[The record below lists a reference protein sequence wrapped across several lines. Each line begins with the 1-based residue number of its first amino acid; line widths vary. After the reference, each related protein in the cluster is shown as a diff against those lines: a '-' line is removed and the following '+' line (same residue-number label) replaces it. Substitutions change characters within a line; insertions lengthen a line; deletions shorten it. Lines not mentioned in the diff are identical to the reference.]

1 MHRLVPGSL
10 VIWYDAVTVE
20 GKLQWQNELNRLNSP
35 FFQAC
40 DGIFLNYTWKV
51 LYWKIDYVV
60 AIIVAR
66 LNSMCIVQTVQCM
79 PYVCENASLRYISIF
94 LRIHSL
100 KASKIFS
107 STGAK
112 IGEQRDQRGQS
123 GQQPLSPGGGGVSE
137 PAARRVRGSGRFRPR
152 VLWRWRIQLWSGA
165 GDNKVRLFL
174 YAGNYTTF
182 VYLYLQFNL
191 KVR

>member
-1 MHRLVPGSL
+1 MYVCVVFLFSQVGELTEAMHRLVPGSL

-94 LRIHSL
+94 FYESIL
-100 KASKIFS
+100 
-107 STGAK
+107 
-112 IGEQRDQRGQS
+112 
-123 GQQPLSPGGGGVSE
+123 
-137 PAARRVRGSGRFRPR
+137 
-152 VLWRWRIQLWSGA
+152 
-165 GDNKVRLFL
+165 
-174 YAGNYTTF
+174 
-182 VYLYLQFNL
+182 
-191 KVR
+191 